1 MLRRSGLSTK
11 IHHNKYWPFCLHSA
25 RSLTHSPFQR
35 VCVVLARPGWP
46 GAMPVSCVLPRGRSS
61 SAGLQAASIGI
72 VETAALTAGLQ
83 AASTTGIVET
93 ANVSIQSY
101 LNKNF

>member
-1 MLRRSGLSTK
+1 
-11 IHHNKYWPFCLHSA
+11 
-25 RSLTHSPFQR
+25 
-35 VCVVLARPGWP
+35 
-46 GAMPVSCVLPRGRSS
+46 MPVSCVLPRGRSS
-61 SAGLQAASIGI
+61 SAGLQAASIGIVETAALTAGLQAASIGI

>member
-1 MLRRSGLSTK
+1 M
-11 IHHNKYWPFCLHSA
+11 
-25 RSLTHSPFQR
+25 
-35 VCVVLARPGWP
+35 CVVLARPGWP

-83 AASTTGIVET
+83 VASTTGIVESMCQYK
-93 ANVSIQSY
+93 VISIKTFKINLKQITSTS
-101 LNKNF
+101 